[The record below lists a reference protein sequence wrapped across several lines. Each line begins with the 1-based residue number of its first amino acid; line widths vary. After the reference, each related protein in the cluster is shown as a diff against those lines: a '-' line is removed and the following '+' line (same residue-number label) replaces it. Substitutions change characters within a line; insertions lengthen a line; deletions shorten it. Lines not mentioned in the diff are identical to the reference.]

1 MSFSFDSSLASDLAL
16 VRFHIGDTDSD
27 GYFLEDETITALLTS
42 TGSVGGAS
50 IACIR
55 YIISQLANP
64 DFKLD
69 WMSVSMAEARK
80 GYEDLLKRKAQEFGI
95 SATGVSMSSVISQPY
110 RADSLQDSDEDVYD
124 GSSF

>member
-1 MSFSFDSSLASDLAL
+1 MTFTFSADLSTDLAL

-27 GYFLEDETITALLTS
+27 GYFLEDATINALLTS
-42 TGSVGGAS
+42 QGSVGAAS

-55 YIISQLANP
+55 YIISQLAKP

-80 GYEDLLKRKAQEFGI
+80 GYEDLLKRKAQEFGV
-95 SATGVSMSSVISQPY
+95 SATGVSFSSVISQPY